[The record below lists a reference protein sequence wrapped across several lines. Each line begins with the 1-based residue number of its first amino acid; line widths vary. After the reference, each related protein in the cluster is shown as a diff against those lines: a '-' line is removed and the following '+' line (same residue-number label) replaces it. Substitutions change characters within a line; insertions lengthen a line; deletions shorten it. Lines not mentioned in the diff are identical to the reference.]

1 MSNPY
6 FSFRRF
12 TVRHDRCAMKVGTD
26 GVLLG
31 AWARVDGARRILDVG
46 TGTGLIALM
55 LAQRTEGDG
64 APSVWALDIDA
75 DAVSQARQNVAA
87 SPWPQRILVEQQDIC
102 TYFPAQ
108 DFDLIVSNPPYFNAL
123 NSPNAKRNA
132 ARHTDSLSF
141 RELAQ
146 AAARLL
152 APNGRF
158 CVVIPMDAV
167 SEFLA
172 VTAEV
177 DLFPNRQLLVRTK
190 EGAPIKRSLLEFK
203 RKAMPFQPEELLLEV
218 AQNVRSAA
226 YQTLAADFY
235 L

>member
-1 MSNPY
+1 
-6 FSFRRF
+6 
-12 TVRHDRCAMKVGTD
+12 
-26 GVLLG
+26 
-31 AWARVDGARRILDVG
+31 
-46 TGTGLIALM
+46 
-55 LAQRTEGDG
+55 
-64 APSVWALDIDA
+64 
-75 DAVSQARQNVAA
+75 
-87 SPWPQRILVEQQDIC
+87 
-102 TYFPAQ
+102 
-108 DFDLIVSNPPYFNAL
+108 
-123 NSPNAKRNA
+123 
-132 ARHTDSLSF
+132 
-141 RELAQ
+141 
-146 AAARLL
+146 
-152 APNGRF
+152 
-158 CVVIPMDAV
+158 MDAV